1 MRRAGVAVPEKNGDG
16 LNRPAPGAYSSSGDG
31 DQSELRHALSAVE
44 SASAL
49 LVLEAACEFGQEAQ
63 VSSAMR
69 NQFSMAQ
76 AARRECAQG
85 AGGAVGAEGA
95 AAATGAGGAIGMTTS
110 TGHLRPRGHGP
121 HGVIDMI
128 TAKCEQVYDGAAA
141 SFTGASAM
149 AMSTADGES
158 GGPKPVRWMTR
169 PLPYVKI

>member
-1 MRRAGVAVPEKNGDG
+1 MRRVGVAVPEKNGDG
-16 LNRPAPGAYSSSGDG
+16 LNRLAPGAYSSSGDG

-85 AGGAVGAEGA
+85 ARGAVGAEGA
-95 AAATGAGGAIGMTTS
+95 ATATGTGGAIGRATS
-110 TGHLRPRGHGP
+110 TGHLWPGGHGPGP

-128 TAKCEQVYDGAAA
+128 AAGPPVKLAAA
-141 SFTGASAM
+141 PSYTR
-149 AMSTADGES
+149 TIS
-158 GGPKPVRWMTR
+158 GDPDAR
-169 PLPYVKI
+169 